1 MKTPVFILTLNLK
14 LWGFIDNMRLRIPG
28 GAELLSWSSITCE
41 QSEGL
46 TVDVDV
52 DRIVGGAVSL
62 FRDMFLLTAG
72 FGTFK
77 CSFKQHRNDVS
88 DVLGSSNRRTS
99 G

>member
-1 MKTPVFILTLNLK
+1 MKTLVFILTLNLK

-52 DRIVGGAVSL
+52 D
-62 FRDMFLLTAG
+62 
-72 FGTFK
+72 
-77 CSFKQHRNDVS
+77 
-88 DVLGSSNRRTS
+88 
-99 G
+99 

>member
-1 MKTPVFILTLNLK
+1 
-14 LWGFIDNMRLRIPG
+14 MRLRIPG
-28 GAELLSWSSITCE
+28 GAEPSSWSSTTCE
-41 QSEGL
+41 QSKGL

-52 DRIVGGAVSL
+52 DRIVGGVISL

-77 CSFKQHRNDVS
+77 CSFKRYRNGVV
-88 DVLGSSNRRTS
+88 DVLGSSKRRTS